1 MKKINRGILLVG
13 LLTITGCA
21 AVQETF
27 DANQFHTQEFSENYY
42 RVMPDKYKKD
52 GLYLETI
59 TDISESVIF
68 ASPYQNAH
76 NAIILNDIAKG
87 YITMDQ
93 AVELYGDEQ
102 VKNINKADYGN
113 NEAEYYLQ
121 LNEALARPGNF
132 NASWF
137 SYARHNNLTSKR
149 MGESVANAFKAGIFS
164 KLTDSLIV
172 CNGDGPL
179 VRMQIDE
186 EGVGQQFKHELI
198 NYQNFVITARGGTSV
213 NYRELGLPNV
223 TKARVMM
230 ELSFF
235 IEKSTTSQALKHT
248 IKYEVPELNV
258 DDNSITTVMS
268 MDLSL
273 LLPKDTLKR
282 VSGMTI
288 KYELLEH
295 DYLMPGG
302 VKDTTK
308 SEEFAL
314 MLYEVMFPYSEWR

>member
-1 MKKINRGILLVG
+1 MKKINLGILLVG

-27 DANQFHTQEFSENYY
+27 DAHQFHTQEFSENYY
-42 RVMPDKYKKD
+42 RFIPDKYKNEE
-52 GLYLETI
+52 LYLETV
-59 TDISESVIF
+59 TDISGQVSF
-68 ASPYQNAH
+68 ASPYENAH

-87 YITMDQ
+87 YITMEQ

-102 VKNINKADYGN
+102 VKS
-113 NEAEYYLQ
+113 
-121 LNEALARPGNF
+121 F

-149 MGESVANAFKAGIFS
+149 MGESVVNAFKAGIFS

-186 EGVGQQFKHELI
+186 DGVGQVFKHELI

-213 NYRELGLPNV
+213 NYRELGIPNV

-314 MLYEVMFPYSEWR
+314 MLYEIMFPFSEWR

>member
-1 MKKINRGILLVG
+1 MTKIRYGLLLVAM
-13 LLTITGCA
+13 LTITGCA

-27 DANQFHTQEFSENYY
+27 DGQEFHTQEFSENYY
-42 RVMPDKYKKD
+42 RVIPAKYQKESN
-52 GLYLETI
+52 YQETV
-59 TDISESVIF
+59 TDISGNVHF
-68 ASPYQNAH
+68 ASPYANAH
-76 NAIILNDIAKG
+76 NAIILNDIARG
-87 YITMDQ
+87 HITMDQ

-102 VKNINKADYGN
+102 VKSVPNTG
-113 NEAEYYLQ
+113 NEAEYYIK

-132 NASWF
+132 NASWYN
-137 SYARHNNLTSKR
+137 YAQHNSLTSKS
-149 MGESVANAFKAGIFS
+149 MGQSVAQAFKGGIFS

-172 CNGDGPL
+172 CNGNGPL

-186 EGVGQQFKHELI
+186 QGIGQTFKHELI
-198 NYQNFVITARGGTSV
+198 DYQNFIITARGGTDI
-213 NYRELGLPNV
+213 NYRSLGISNV

-230 ELSFF
+230 EISFF

-273 LLPKDTLKR
+273 LLAKDTLKR

-302 VKDTTK
+302 VKDPTK
-308 SEEFAL
+308 DGEFAL
-314 MLYEVMFPYSEWR
+314 MLYEVMFPFSVWR